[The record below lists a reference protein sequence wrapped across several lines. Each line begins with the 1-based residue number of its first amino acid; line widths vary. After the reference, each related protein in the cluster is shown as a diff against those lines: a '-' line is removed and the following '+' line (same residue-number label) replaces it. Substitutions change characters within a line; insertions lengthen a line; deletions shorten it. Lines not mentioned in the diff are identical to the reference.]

1 MPKLYTLL
9 TCFFTL
15 QMLNA
20 QDFQWVNHTTS
31 TGSIQINFTD
41 FLPDGSTINAGYFSG
56 TADLD
61 PGPGAH
67 VATASGGTD
76 IFITLLDAAGTFQWT
91 QIIGGGVGFESIAGV
106 KVDPSGQIICLGHFE
121 GTANIPGNGI
131 QTSLGFEDI
140 YILSLSFDGTTQ
152 WFKKLGNAS
161 SNVVSDFTLDMEH
174 NIVVTGYFADTMD
187 FDPGAGVAEKTSAG
201 SWDVYILKLTST
213 GDYIWS
219 EKIGSSELDQPFQI
233 CTTPAGAIA
242 VTFRL
247 NGNSIYLE
255 SPTDMPPAESQALC
269 TMQMDAN
276 GQVMW
281 LNQVANAYASQLHVK
296 ALESDG
302 DGNIIQAGVFTGSR
316 DFDPSN
322 AVLQLSSITGYYDG
336 YILKTNSAGQV
347 QWAKQIGGYE
357 EDMIQAMCIDQENH
371 IHLTGFFMSQT
382 MDIAPEEEVTQT
394 LTRVGTHDF
403 FQVRLSSEGNYEQHI
418 QLSTT
423 SMVKGIGLINNGE
436 DQVIVSIVF
445 NGTIALTVDGVIQ
458 EFTQPAGFG
467 SLVANSTYCFP
478 NMEEV
483 EILACGSYTSPSGSY
498 VWDQTGIYQDVI
510 LNEGGCDS
518 TITIQLTIQ
527 EIEAAILQDD
537 EALMA
542 TYDNA
547 TYKWI
552 DCGDNFEFIPGA
564 DEQFFTPSVTGTY
577 AVQVTVNGC
586 SEISDCVEYTV
597 AHTAEAIVLDK
608 WHVYPNP
615 NNGTFTIPKTAIREA
630 YEIRIVDAYGKLIQR
645 QRAISN
651 SNIEVQFDAPA
662 GIYHVQLLDKNNV
675 RSTQI
680 VKY

>member
-9 TCFFTL
+9 TCIFTL

-61 PGPGAH
+61 PGPGEH
-67 VATASGGTD
+67 VVTASGGTD
-76 IFITLLDAAGTFQWT
+76 IFITRLDASGAYQWS
-91 QIIGGGVGFESIAGV
+91 QIIGAGVGFESIAGV

-121 GTANIPGNGI
+121 GTAQIPGNGL

-140 YILSLSFDGTTQ
+140 YIMSISFEGTAQ

-161 SNVVSDFTLDMEH
+161 SNVVSDFALDTDN
-174 NIVVTGYFADTMD
+174 NIVVTGYFAETMD
-187 FDPGAGVAEKTSAG
+187 FDPSDAVVEKTSAG
-201 SWDVYILKLTST
+201 SWDVYVLKLASN

-219 EKIGSSELDQPFQI
+219 EKIGSSELD
-233 CTTPAGAIA
+233 
-242 VTFRL
+242 
-247 NGNSIYLE
+247 GNSIYLE
-255 SPTDMPPAESQALC
+255 SPANMPPAESQALC
-269 TMQMDAN
+269 TMQLDAN
-276 GQVMW
+276 GDVMW

-296 ALESDG
+296 ALESDAE
-302 DGNIIQAGVFTGSR
+302 GNIIQAGVFTGSR
-316 DFDPSN
+316 DFDPS
-322 AVLQLSSITGYYDG
+322 ADLLQLSSVTGYYDG
-336 YILKTNSAGQV
+336 YIQKTDSNGLV
-347 QWAKQIGGYE
+347 QWAKQMGGFE

-382 MDIAPEEEVTQT
+382 MDVAPEEEVTQT

-403 FQVRLSSEGNYEQHI
+403 FQVRLSADGHYENHT
-418 QLSTT
+418 QLSTA
-423 SMVKGIGLINNGE
+423 SMVKGIGLINNGDDE
-436 DQVIVSIVF
+436 VIVSLVF
-445 NGTIALTVDGVIQ
+445 NGTLSLSVEGTMQ
-458 EFTQPAGFG
+458 EFTQAAGFG

-478 NMEEV
+478 NSGETEV
-483 EILACGSYTSPSGSY
+483 LACGSYTSPSGAY
-498 VWDQTGIYQDVI
+498 IWDQSGIYQDVV

-518 TITIQLTIQ
+518 TLTIHLTIQ
-527 EIEAAILQDD
+527 EVEAAILQDD

-564 DEQFFTPSVTGTY
+564 DEQFFTPSVSGSY

-630 YEIRIVDAYGKLIQR
+630 YEIRIVDAYGRLIQR